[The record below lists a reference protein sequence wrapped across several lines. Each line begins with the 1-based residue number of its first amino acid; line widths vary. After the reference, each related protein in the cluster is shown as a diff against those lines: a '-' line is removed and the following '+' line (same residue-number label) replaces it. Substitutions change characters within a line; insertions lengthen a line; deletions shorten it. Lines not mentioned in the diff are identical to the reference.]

1 MAQHDMVVDNAAG
14 AVFRADLNAALQALA
29 SNNMAATAPSVT
41 YGGMFWL
48 DISTSPA
55 TLRMR
60 NNGNTEWINC
70 GNLTELSYLAGVT
83 SGIQMQLNAKAPLSS
98 PGFTGTPT
106 APHPTSGDRT
116 NKIATMAMFT
126 NEFVASFAANGYQKL
141 PSGLIIQWGL
151 VFSGTWAH
159 GQNIAA
165 TFPIAFPNTVL
176 NYKAWGNS
184 DNTEVVSGAYP
195 TVANMKSVT
204 KTGFTASLGTISG
217 ATMTNAALRYFVIG
231 Y

>member
-29 SNNMAATAPSVT
+29 SNNMDATAPSVT

-48 DISTSPA
+48 DISTNPA

-60 NNGNTEWINC
+60 NNGNTAWINC
-70 GNLTELSYLAGVT
+70 GNLTELGYLAGVT

-141 PSGLIIQWGL
+141 PSGLIIQWGSY
-151 VFSGTWAH
+151 VAAAGDGTAR
-159 GQNIAA
+159 
-165 TFPIAFPNTVL
+165 TFPIAFPGSCLDVQRNFISASDVGGVLSYSSVTNTGFVPKW
-176 NYKAWGNS
+176 NCFAC
-184 DNTEVVSGAYP
+184 GANP
-195 TVANMKSVT
+195 TVTHHWFA
-204 KTGFTASLGTISG
+204 
-217 ATMTNAALRYFVIG
+217 IG